1 MPTKKKP
8 FNIVV
13 LEELGFSDDEIDSS
27 NGFRGLTKGQ
37 QEAFLTLQSRHV
49 MNNARL
55 AGERRHSEAQQ
66 KRRRGRP

>member
-13 LEELGFSDDEIDSS
+13 LEALGFSDDEIRLV

-37 QEAFLTLQSRHV
+37 QQAFLSLQSRHV
-49 MNNARL
+49 VNNARL
-55 AGERRHSEAQQ
+55 ASERRHSEAQQ
-66 KRRRGRP
+66 KRGRR